1 MEKGNDKGDLVYDVR
16 PALRYKSLPDLF
28 AGSLPKKTAAP
39 EAVPL
44 PVPAAAP
51 KKDKEPPKKDKK
63 EWTLPI
69 VCGAVHEGEVHLVIL
84 NGRDRR
90 RRVLPVNGGTA
101 GMSPTSTVRPPACSG
116 MDRFLKF
123 LCKERQGWL

>member
-1 MEKGNDKGDLVYDVR
+1 MMSA

-51 KKDKEPPKKDKK
+51 KKDKEPPKKIRKNGHCPSFVGLSTK
-63 EWTLPI
+63 EKSISHFKMAGTDGD
-69 VCGAVHEGEVHLVIL
+69 VCC
-84 NGRDRR
+84 R
-90 RRVLPVNGGTA
+90 
-101 GMSPTSTVRPPACSG
+101 
-116 MDRFLKF
+116 
-123 LCKERQGWL
+123 